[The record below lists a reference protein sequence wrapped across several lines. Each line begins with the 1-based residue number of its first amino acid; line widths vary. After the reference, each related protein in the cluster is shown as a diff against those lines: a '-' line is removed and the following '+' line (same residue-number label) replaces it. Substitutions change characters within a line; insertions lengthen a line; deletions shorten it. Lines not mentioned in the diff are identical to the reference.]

1 MVKKNKIPEPPSNV
15 ADYGNIFGDGT
26 IYNFSMVPSDIL
38 HHRIY
43 INFILILNLMFLVK
57 Y

>member
-26 IYNFSMVPSDIL
+26 S
-38 HHRIY
+38 
-43 INFILILNLMFLVK
+43 
-57 Y
+57 